1 MRGLDISV
9 PEFTGITLKNMN
21 EKYIDILLKL
31 QRHVLQFDDLED
43 WLFLTIN
50 TMKSIVDNSC
60 KDEMN
65 VVLKAAELSSTAQI
79 QHLYDT
85 IQGMYGG
92 EGFSLRNDP
101 RYYYLSSLVAR
112 FPDMELSETD
122 REKISMFYEFD
133 KFFIYEL

>member
-1 MRGLDISV
+1 
-9 PEFTGITLKNMN
+9 MN

-31 QRHVLQFDDLED
+31 QRHVLQFDYLED

-50 TMKSIVDNSC
+50 TMKAIVDNSG
-60 KDEMN
+60 KNEMN
-65 VVLKAAELSSTAQI
+65 VVLKAVELSGTAQI
-79 QHLYDT
+79 QQLYDT
-85 IQGMYGG
+85 IQGMYGR

-112 FPDMELSETD
+112 FPDMELSEAD
-122 REKISMFYEFD
+122 REKIRFFYECD